1 MKEWLARLRSKPQI
15 AHIERTIARFNERLG
30 SQFAAAITYFSVLA
44 LVPVLMFAFSILGF
58 VLVEL
63 RPDLIEQVVGQV
75 AGALGGFDEST
86 KQSLVS
92 VIENALRNYTAVGI
106 VGLLSAAYSGAGWI
120 NNVKKAVRAQWKTDF
135 DDAEPKVNIAKLFL
149 INLGTLLGALVL
161 VAITFAVAS
170 VSTGVIGVI
179 LGRLGLVDVG
189 WLAWL
194 LRVAPV
200 LVSIGAGW
208 LLFMFLYTTLP
219 SNRMPWRAVRRGALI
234 GSIGLAI
241 LQYLTG
247 FLIGM
252 FSGNLAASIFGPVI
266 AIMLFF
272 NLFSILI
279 LMVAAWIATWG
290 TTEVKP
296 HDDLADR
303 MRAITR
309 EATESEVRAADS
321 EPAVSQPVAVRS
333 VRIGM
338 GMGYVTGAATGVG
351 LGAAVASVVGWWQRR
366 RSS

>member
-1 MKEWLARLRSKPQI
+1 MKKWLAKLRSKPQI
-15 AHIERTIARFNERLG
+15 AHIERTIARYNERLG

-44 LVPVLMFAFSILGF
+44 LVPILMFAFSILGF

-75 AGALGGFDEST
+75 SALLGGFDEST
-86 KQSLVS
+86 KQSLIGL
-92 VIENALRNYTAVGI
+92 IENALRNYKAVGI

-120 NNVKKAVRAQWKTDF
+120 GNVKKAVRAQWKTDF
-135 DDAEPKVNIAKLFL
+135 DDAEPKVNIAKLTL
-149 INLGTLLGALVL
+149 INLGTLLGTLVM
-161 VAITFAVAS
+161 VAVTFALAS
-170 VSTGVIGVI
+170 VSTGVIGTI
-179 LGRLGLVDVG
+179 LGALGLADTG

-194 LRVAPV
+194 VRVVPV
-200 LVSIGAGW
+200 LVSVGTGW

-234 GSIGLAI
+234 GAIGLAV

-247 FLIGM
+247 FLIGA

-279 LMVAAWIATWG
+279 LMIAAWIATWR
-290 TTEVKP
+290 TAEVEP
-296 HDDLADR
+296 HDDLASR
-303 MRAITR
+303 MREITR
-309 EATESEVRAADS
+309 EANGSDDRDA
-321 EPAVSQPVAVRS
+321 EPVPVVSQPVAVRS

-338 GMGYVTGAATGVG
+338 GMGYATGAATGAG
-351 LGAAVASVVGWWQRR
+351 LGAAVAAMVGWWQRR